1 MTTQTKMDRTEK
13 ITISIPASLLAT
25 IDELVK
31 ERKSNRSAVIAELV
45 RKLEREKFEAEMR
58 DAYLENAEEAQ
69 QIAEEWFPLEA
80 EIWPEWDAEED
91 KE

>member
-1 MTTQTKMDRTEK
+1 MTTQTKIDRTEK

-58 DAYLENAEEAQ
+58 DAALENAEEGL
-69 QIAEEWFPLEA
+69 QIAEEWFPYAA